1 MSVGISRRPPDWDR
15 DISRATDARRSRVD
29 PSRVLAFAVILAG
42 LALGAYLGL
51 TGGFAILRHPP
62 IALVVF
68 AELVA
73 AGELFVL
80 RLPSQSNAIMLSAS
94 SLFAYATALRYGPG
108 PGVAA
113 LGFAALLK
121 ELADKRPPLRVAW
134 RVGERAV
141 TVGLAG
147 LVYQHLGGHAAP
159 VTSAELPAAV
169 GGALAYLAVDYL
181 LTETEAAFAM
191 GARWRSSLLRGP
203 GVWLTVEGVM
213 LGLAPVVPIVAQHS
227 LLMIPLLLLPF
238 LGVFYSS
245 RIALAAEHAS
255 MHDALTGLPNR
266 VLFRMRVEEALGRAR
281 HSGSGV
287 LVMVLDLDG
296 FKEVNDSLG
305 HGRGDVLLQAIAER
319 LRTALRGADVVAR
332 LGGDEFGVVMT
343 STQAHTNMAARM
355 ARRIADALEAPFQLG
370 DLWINVGTSIGVAL
384 APEHG
389 FDAEKLIQRADVAM
403 YHAKVAGTGHE
414 RYDADH
420 DPNRPDNLRL
430 LQELRAGIE
439 GGQLVLHY
447 QPKASIPDRR
457 LTGVEALVRW
467 NHPTRGLLMPDEF
480 IELAERTELVRSMTL
495 EVVRQ
500 AIRQCALWRGLGMHI
515 PVAVNLS
522 PRILLDVALPTD
534 IAQAL
539 EDGGL
544 PPELLEMEVT
554 ESCLIADPDRSA
566 EVLGRINETGV
577 RISIDDFGTGYS
589 SLSLL
594 KRLPV
599 DTIKIDRSFIG
610 NLANDANDRVIVE
623 STVKLAQGMG
633 LEVIAEGV
641 EDEQTLELL
650 NRYGCGQAQGY
661 LIARPL
667 PALGLMSWMKAHAAR
682 PAPVASEA
690 EPQLTSRSRPVS
702 RL

>member
-1 MSVGISRRPPDWDR
+1 MSDGISLRPPDWDR
-15 DISRATDARRSRVD
+15 SVSRASDAGKSRIN
-29 PSRVLAFAVILAG
+29 PSALFAFLVIGAG
-42 LALGAYLGL
+42 LAVGGL
-51 TGGFAILRHPP
+51 IGVSGGFAVLRHPP
-62 IALVVF
+62 IALVLF
-68 AELVA
+68 AELTA

-80 RLPSQSNAIMLSAS
+80 RLPSRTSAILLSAS
-94 SLFAYATALRYGPG
+94 SVFAYATALRYGPG
-108 PGVAA
+108 PAVAA
-113 LGFAALLK
+113 LAFAALLK
-121 ELADKRPPLRVAW
+121 GVADKRPVIRVAS
-134 RVGERAV
+134 RVAQRAV

-147 LVYQHLGGHAAP
+147 LVYQHLGGHLAP
-159 VTSAELPAAV
+159 VTAADLAAALAGAV
-169 GGALAYLAVDYL
+169 TYLATDYVLTETDGALA
-181 LTETEAAFAM
+181 M
-191 GARWRSSLLRGP
+191 GAHVGARLLRGA
-203 GVWLTVEGVM
+203 GVWLAVEGVM

-227 LLMIPLLLLPF
+227 LLMLPLLLLPF

-266 VLFRMRVEEALGRAR
+266 VLFRTRVEEALGRAR

-343 STQAHTNMAARM
+343 TTRSNPTISDVMAH
-355 ARRIADALEAPFQLG
+355 RIADALEAPFQLG
-370 DLWINVGTSIGVAL
+370 DLWIDVGTSIGVACS
-384 APEHG
+384 PEHG
-389 FDAEKLIQRADVAM
+389 SDAEKLIQRADVAM
-403 YHAKVAGTGHE
+403 YQAKVGGTGHE
-414 RYDADH
+414 RYDAER

-430 LQELRAGIE
+430 LQELREAIDE
-439 GGQLVLHY
+439 GQLILHY
-447 QPKASIPDRR
+447 QPKASIPDRS

-467 NHPTRGLLMPDEF
+467 NHPTRGLLMPSVF

-500 AIRQCALWRGLGMHI
+500 AIRQCALWRGLGMLI

-522 PRILLDVALPTD
+522 PRILLDVALPAD

-539 EDGGL
+539 EDEGL

-599 DTIKIDRSFIG
+599 DSIKIDQSFIG
-610 NLANDANDRVIVE
+610 NLINDPNDMVIVE
-623 STVKLAQGMG
+623 STIKLAHGLG

-650 NRYGCGQAQGY
+650 DRYGCGQAQGFY
-661 LIARPL
+661 IARPL
-667 PALGLMSWMKAHAAR
+667 PALGLMSWMKAHGATPAR
-682 PAPVASEA
+682 AVTEA
-690 EPQLTSRSRPVS
+690 
-702 RL
+702 